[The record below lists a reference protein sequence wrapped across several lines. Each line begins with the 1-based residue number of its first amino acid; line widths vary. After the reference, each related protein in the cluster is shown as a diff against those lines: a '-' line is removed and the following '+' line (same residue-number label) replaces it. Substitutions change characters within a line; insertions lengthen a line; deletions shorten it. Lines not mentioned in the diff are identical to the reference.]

1 MKLPSL
7 IKDSLHYTLFAF
19 FSKGVSFFVTPFITY
34 QISAEEFGKFSETQ
48 LFWSIGVIIG
58 SFGLEE
64 IISKYYIDKQPNYKK
79 WYQSI
84 ILFQALFVM
93 GIGIISLTYFTI
105 YDLYKFSSL
114 EGTLIFFSW
123 ILGTIWYYDY
133 LRYLRISENKKGY
146 IVISSAYIFTQI
158 TFIIC
163 GFQLFDFSGYS
174 ILLFSYSLTAI
185 LFGGI
190 SLYQMKI
197 DHLNF
202 KDISIV
208 YPVLNFSK
216 NILINNVSEW
226 MLRSLP
232 LVIIASYS
240 NGKLLLG
247 LFTSLSIF
255 TIGFV
260 ELSKAIINAILPK
273 MLSDQKKNLKK
284 EIFKLSTIYKILGL
298 GLSVILLIFGNSI
311 YRFIINPDYTI
322 QVSKQLVEI
331 TIILGLFIFLGLYQN
346 QIISYTK
353 DLSKKI
359 SRVQPIIAFS
369 ICLILAFKSEFS
381 LENVLHTLLIG
392 YSLLYLLKELLIL
405 NYHKQI
411 FSIQTLISLS
421 PLATISFIL

>member
-1 MKLPSL
+1 MKFPTL
-7 IKDSLHYTLFAF
+7 IKDSLHYILFAF
-19 FSKGVSFFVTPFITY
+19 LSKGVSFFVTPFITY

-64 IISKYYIDKQPNYKK
+64 IISKYHIDKQPNYKR

-84 ILFQALFVM
+84 VLFQTLFVIV
-93 GIGIISLTYFTI
+93 IGIIFLTYFTI
-105 YDLYKFSSL
+105 HDLSKFSTL
-114 EGTLIFFSW
+114 EGTLMFFSW

-133 LRYLRISENKKGY
+133 IRYLRISENKKGY

-158 TFIIC
+158 IFIIC
-163 GFQLFDFSGYS
+163 GFQLFAFSGYS

-190 SLYQMKI
+190 SLYQMRI
-197 DHLNF
+197 SHLNLR
-202 KDISIV
+202 DISII

-260 ELSKAIINAILPK
+260 ELSKAIINALLPK

-284 EIFKLSTIYKILGL
+284 EIFKLSAIYKILGL
-298 GLSVILLIFGNSI
+298 SISVVLLILGNSI

-322 QVSKQLVEI
+322 QVTKQLVEI

-359 SRVQPIIAFS
+359 SRVQPIIAIS
-369 ICLILAFKSEFS
+369 IFATLAFKSEFS
-381 LENVLHTLLIG
+381 LENILFILLTG
-392 YSLLYLLKELLIL
+392 YSVLYLLKEMVIL
-405 NYHKQI
+405 NFHKKI
-411 FSIQTLISLS
+411 YSIQTIISLL
-421 PLATISFIL
+421 PFLTIAYLL

>member
-1 MKLPSL
+1 MLPTL

-19 FSKGVSFFVTPFITY
+19 LSKGVSFFVTPFITY
-34 QISAEEFGKFSETQ
+34 KISAEEFGEFSETQ

-64 IISKYYIDKQPNYKK
+64 VISKYYIDNQPNYKR

-84 ILFQALFVM
+84 ILFQALFVL
-93 GIGIISLTYFTI
+93 GIGIIFLTYFTI
-105 YDLYKFSSL
+105 YDLYKFSTL

-133 LRYLRISENKKGY
+133 LRFLRISENKKGY
-146 IVISSAYIFTQI
+146 IVMSSAYIFTQI
-158 TFIIC
+158 TFIIG
-163 GFQLFDFSGYS
+163 GFQLFNLSGYS

-190 SLYQMKI
+190 SLYQMRI

-202 KDISIV
+202 RDISII

-232 LVIIASYS
+232 LVIMASYS

-298 GLSVILLIFGNSI
+298 GISVTLLIFGNSI
-311 YRFIINPDYTI
+311 YRFIINPEYTI

-353 DLSKKI
+353 ELSKTI
-359 SRVQPIIAFS
+359 SRAQPIIAIS
-369 ICLILAFKSEFS
+369 ICLTLAFKSESS
-381 LENVLHTLLIG
+381 LENILFTLLIG
-392 YSLLYLLKELLIL
+392 YSLLYFLKELVIL
-405 NYHKQI
+405 HYHKQL
-411 FSIQTLISLS
+411 FSVQTLISLS
-421 PLATISFIL
+421 PLATISYIL